1 MPGKTTQSSLF
12 GKSGGKVAAAHNQ
25 TKDEAPP
32 PDMNDTLPPGINGG
46 VAQLV
51 SCGFDV
57 IKTGDNAGQPCFKAA
72 AVVVHPATAP
82 DGTPLLGRQ
91 FYHPIIPICDTPKA
105 RGERKT
111 LLDHWRHM
119 GYVLKRLG
127 LEVDKIGGRTDV
139 EVESAYRS
147 AMKDLV
153 DSSVHFRFRTWQG
166 DPTSEFPNPRV
177 NVTWQEYC
185 EWTGEAPSGVEDG
198 TAAAPAAAAAARA
211 GRAASPT
218 PTGRSAVNGP
228 ATKGRKGP
236 PPLTAPAAD
245 EVEDSTPPA
254 DLEFGDLDSL
264 AVQAQEDQDGD
275 VSPSEAQIR
284 IEEMAKAAG
293 LSDEE
298 VRLAPSWGALVEDI
312 RSRGAGD
319 AEGTEGGS
327 VPDEETTEEWTPLV
341 GQVYV
346 YKMADPGNPKAR
358 KRAVEVEIT
367 KVDED
372 ARTVTLKVLENGK
385 AVTDPKNPR
394 KALAVSWD
402 DLESAE

>member
-1 MPGKTTQSSLF
+1 
-12 GKSGGKVAAAHNQ
+12 
-25 TKDEAPP
+25 
-32 PDMNDTLPPGINGG
+32 
-46 VAQLV
+46 
-51 SCGFDV
+51 
-57 IKTGDNAGQPCFKAA
+57 
-72 AVVVHPATAP
+72 
-82 DGTPLLGRQ
+82 
-91 FYHPIIPICDTPKA
+91 
-105 RGERKT
+105 
-111 LLDHWRHM
+111 
-119 GYVLKRLG
+119 
-127 LEVDKIGGRTDV
+127 
-139 EVESAYRS
+139 
-147 AMKDLV
+147 
-153 DSSVHFRFRTWQG
+153 
-166 DPTSEFPNPRV
+166 
-177 NVTWQEYC
+177 
-185 EWTGEAPSGVEDG
+185 
-198 TAAAPAAAAAARA
+198 
-211 GRAASPT
+211 
-218 PTGRSAVNGP
+218 VNGP